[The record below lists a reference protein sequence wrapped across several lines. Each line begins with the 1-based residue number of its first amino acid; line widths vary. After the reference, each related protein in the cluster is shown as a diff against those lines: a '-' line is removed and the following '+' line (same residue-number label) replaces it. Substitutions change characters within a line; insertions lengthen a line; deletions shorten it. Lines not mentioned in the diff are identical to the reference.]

1 MSLAWKWIRKN
12 VTLLMLLTA
21 MICLVLALGEL
32 VRGATWS
39 LFMPVS
45 IVAVLCGWG
54 LGRERLKPKQAWVS
68 MIALG
73 VPGVFIYV
81 GGLVRPLGRLV
92 LSIFSLIPQIASWIS
107 DKVLIDTRSLLVT
120 WEELTSHIASLFLR
134 LWTWWAALL
143 TGSPFVDPLAAG
155 LVWSVLLW
163 LIGAWAGWKM
173 RRDRQALPALIPGG
187 ILLALVLNYTGGE
200 VAVLI
205 MYLAVLLVLM
215 GLARVER
222 MHFCWEQRKLE
233 YAESIR
239 IETLTMAGMVTIM
252 LVLLAANAPSL
263 SWREFV
269 EKMQHRNQA
278 SENHAAEALALER
291 PINVANTEAYRSDG
305 LPRSHLL
312 DTPPELLH
320 GVVMTVSTGELSP
333 VPETTME
340 IHPERYYWRAITYD
354 IYSGVGWSSNQAQEI
369 LLPADTPLLEAP
381 DGYRAVN
388 QHIQRFT
395 DQGQAFYWT
404 GILGQADTDL
414 NIAWRTKPPSDPG
427 PLHQGDML
435 GGVTDADEY
444 TVVSYV
450 SQFSAE
456 QLRTANSNYPP
467 KIVERYLQLPEDTPE
482 RVLALARELTQT
494 APTPYDRTLAIEAYL
509 RTFPYTLETEPPP
522 RGRDVVDYFLFT
534 AQQGYCDYYA
544 TSMVVLARAVGL
556 PARIVIGYTSGEYDS
571 LTAEYIVRRENAHS
585 WVEIYFSGFGWV
597 EFEPTAGQPAIA
609 RSGETNASV
618 TPPSLPGDPSA
629 FSWLKAQWRDLLSSL
644 GGQFLIAGLAL
655 ILLFTL
661 WQVGEISFLYLIPTY
676 RAIPYMYSH
685 IERAS
690 INLLPDLPNG
700 HTPYELG
707 TALTR
712 KLKPYK
718 NHALATML
726 FPASREIEQIVF
738 LYVSQVFSEH
748 PPAKPQVRAS
758 IRAWFRLRWRL
769 WITNR
774 WDRYLARQSRKT

>member
-54 LGRERLKPKQAWVS
+54 LGREKLKPKQAWVS
-68 MIALG
+68 LIALG
-73 VPGVFIYV
+73 VLGVFIYV
-81 GGLVRPLGRLV
+81 GGLVRSLARLI

-107 DKVLIDTRSLLVT
+107 DKVLIDTRLLLVT

-134 LWTWWAALL
+134 LWAWWAALL
-143 TGSPFVDPLAAG
+143 AGSPFVDPLAAG
-155 LVWSVLLW
+155 LVWSILLW

-173 RRDRQALPALIPGG
+173 RRERQALPALIPGS
-187 ILLALVLNYTGGE
+187 ILLALVLNYTRGE
-200 VAVLI
+200 VAALI
-205 MYLAVLLVLM
+205 MYLAILLVLM
-215 GLARVER
+215 GLARVEH
-222 MHFCWEQRKLE
+222 MHVRWEQRKLE

-263 SWREFV
+263 SWRELMD
-269 EKMQHRNQA
+269 KMQHRNQA
-278 SENHAAEALALER
+278 SENHAAEALGLER
-291 PINVANTEAYRSDG
+291 PINVASTEAYRANG

-312 DTPPELLH
+312 DTPPELLQD
-320 GVVMTVSTGELSP
+320 VVMTVTTGELP
-333 VPETTME
+333 TAPETTVNIE
-340 IHPERYYWRAITYD
+340 PNHYYWRKITYD
-354 IYSGVGWSSNQAQEI
+354 IYSGAGWLSSPAQEI

-381 DGYRAVN
+381 DGYRTIN
-388 QHIQRFT
+388 QRIQQGA
-395 DQGQAFYWT
+395 DQDWALYWT
-404 GILGQADTDL
+404 GILGQVDVDTD
-414 NIAWRTKPPSDPG
+414 IAWRAKPPGDPD
-427 PLHQGDML
+427 PLHVGDML
-435 GGVTDADEY
+435 GGLTDSTEFTVT
-444 TVVSYV
+444 SY
-450 SQFSAE
+450 SPQFSAA

-467 KIVERYLQLPEDTPE
+467 KIVERYLQLPENTPE

-571 LTAEYIVRRENAHS
+571 LTAEYIIRRENAHS

-629 FSWLKAQWRDLLSSL
+629 FSWLKAQGRALLSSL
-644 GGQFLIAGLAL
+644 GGQFLSAGLVL

-661 WQVGEISFLYLIPTY
+661 WRAGEISLLYLIPTH

-685 IERAS
+685 IERAT

-700 HTPYELG
+700 HTPNELSA
-707 TALTR
+707 ALTR
-712 KLKPYK
+712 KLKSYK
-718 NHALATML
+718 NHVLATIL
-726 FPASREIEQIVF
+726 FPASKEIERIVF
-738 LYVSQVFSEH
+738 LYVSQAFSEH
-748 PPAKPQVRAS
+748 PPAKSQVRVG

-769 WITNR
+769 WFTNR